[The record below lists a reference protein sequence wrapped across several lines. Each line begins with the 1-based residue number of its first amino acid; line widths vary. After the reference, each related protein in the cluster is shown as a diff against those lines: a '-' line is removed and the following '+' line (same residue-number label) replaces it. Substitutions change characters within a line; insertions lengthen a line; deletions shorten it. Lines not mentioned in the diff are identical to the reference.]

1 MKEELNRNEETT
13 VWKMVIQMFPIWRTG
28 KLRLLFKNREVG
40 GGPGMGP
47 GLLGGLNG
55 MVRIK
60 PSAWHRSNVPC
71 VEQCDNDLKA
81 FLFAQLLLHSLPP
94 D

>member
-1 MKEELNRNEETT
+1 
-13 VWKMVIQMFPIWRTG
+13 
-28 KLRLLFKNREVG
+28 
-40 GGPGMGP
+40 MGP

>member
-1 MKEELNRNEETT
+1 
-13 VWKMVIQMFPIWRTG
+13 MVIQTFPIWRTG
-28 KLRLLFKNREVG
+28 KLRLLFRNREVG
-40 GGPGMGP
+40 WGPGMGP

-60 PSAWHRSNVPC
+60 TSVWHRSDVPC
-71 VEQCDNDLKA
+71 VEQCGNDLKA
-81 FLFAQLLLHSLPP
+81 FLFAQLPLYSPPP